1 MPKALVKKV
10 KHCRVCEGKN
20 LKRFLSLGNMPSVNN
35 FLTAYQL
42 NKPEHKFP
50 LNVCYCG
57 NCGMVELE
65 EVVSPKY
72 MFTNYVYIS
81 SFSKTMLGHFEDLA
95 LSLIKRFKLDSD
107 TLVVEVGSNDGTLL
121 KFFKTAGVPV
131 LGIDPAKN
139 LVKVAND
146 AGIETWGDF
155 FSAKLSK
162 RVVKDKGLA
171 SVIIGTNVFAHID
184 NLDDVLRGLDIALSE
199 DGVFVVEFPYLLNL
213 VEGLQFDTIYHE
225 HLSYFALKPLM
236 HLFSR
241 FGFEM
246 FDVQRI
252 PVHGGS
258 IRIFVGRSKAKRTPS
273 KSLKELL
280 DLEEN
285 VGLYDLRT
293 LKKFASGVKTI
304 KKDLRRLLIA
314 LRKSGKRVAGFGAP
328 AKGNIL
334 LNYCE
339 IDNRL
344 LSYVTDNIPYKQG
357 LYTPGTHLQVFP
369 EEKIIKDKPDYLL
382 LLPWN
387 FKDEIL
393 NKLTDFRRAGGRI
406 IVPVPRVEVI

>member
-1 MPKALVKKV
+1 MPKPLVKKV
-10 KHCRVCEGKN
+10 KHCRVCKKKG
-20 LKRFLSLGNMPSVNN
+20 LKRFLSLGIMPSVNN

-81 SFSKTMLGHFEDLA
+81 SFSKTMLKHFEDLA
-95 LSLIKRFKLDSD
+95 TSLVERFGLNSSI
-107 TLVVEVGSNDGTLL
+107 LVTEIGSNDGTLL
-121 KFFKTAGVPV
+121 KFFKSAGVKV

-139 LVKVAND
+139 LAKLAND
-146 AGIETWGDF
+146 NGIETWNDF
-155 FSAKLSK
+155 FNAKLSRK
-162 RVVKDKGLA
+162 IVKKKGL
-171 SVIIGTNVFAHID
+171 STIIVGTNVFAHID
-184 NLDDVLRGLDIALSE
+184 NLDDVLNGLDIALSE
-199 DGVFVVEFPYLLNL
+199 DGVFVAEFPYLLNL

-236 HLFSR
+236 HLFNR
-241 FGFEM
+241 FSFEI

-258 IRIFVGRSKAKRTPS
+258 IRIFVGKRKAKRTFS
-273 KSLKELL
+273 KFLKELL

-285 VGLYDLRT
+285 VGLYDPCT
-293 LKKFASGVKTI
+293 LKKFANDVKTI
-304 KKDLRRLLIA
+304 KKDLRKLLIS
-314 LRKSGKRVAGFGAP
+314 LRKNGKRVAGFGAP

-369 EEKIIKDKPDYLL
+369 EEKIIEDKPDYLL

-387 FKDEIL
+387 FKEEIL
-393 NKLTDFRRAGGRI
+393 NKLADFRRSGGRI
-406 IVPVPRVEVI
+406 IVPIPRVEVL

>member
-1 MPKALVKKV
+1 MPKPLVKKV
-10 KHCRVCEGKN
+10 KHCRVCKKKS

-42 NKPEHKFP
+42 NEPEYMFP
-50 LNVCYCG
+50 LNVCYCSD
-57 NCGMVELE
+57 CGMVELE
-65 EVVSPKY
+65 EVVDPEY

-81 SFSKTMLGHFEDLA
+81 SFSKTMLKHFEDLA
-95 LSLIKRFKLDSD
+95 AFLVKRFGLNSS
-107 TLVVEVGSNDGTLL
+107 TLVTEIGSNDGTLL
-121 KFFKTAGVPV
+121 KFFKKAEVRV

-139 LVKVAND
+139 LAKVANEV
-146 AGIETWGDF
+146 GIETWNDF
-155 FSAKLSK
+155 FNAKLSRK
-162 RVVKDKGLA
+162 IVKNKGHSTLI
-171 SVIIGTNVFAHID
+171 VGTNVFAHID
-184 NLDDVLRGLDIALSE
+184 DLDNVLEGLDIALSE
-199 DGVFVVEFPYLLNL
+199 DGVFVAEFPYLLNL

-225 HLSYFALKPLM
+225 HLSYFALKPLI

-241 FGFEM
+241 FGFEI

-258 IRIFVGRSKAKRTPS
+258 IRIFVGKRKAKRAPS
-273 KSLKELL
+273 KFLNELL
-280 DLEEN
+280 DLEKDT
-285 VGLYDLRT
+285 GLYDPCT
-293 LKKFASGVKTI
+293 LKKFAGEVKMI
-304 KKDLRRLLIA
+304 KKDLRELLMS
-314 LRKSGKRVAGFGAP
+314 LRKKGKRVVGFGAP

-334 LNYCE
+334 LNYCG

-369 EEKIIKDKPDYLL
+369 EEKIIKDRPDYLL

-393 NKLTDFRRAGGRI
+393 NKLTDFRRLGGHI
-406 IVPVPRVEVI
+406 IVPVPRVEVL